1 VQREHQ
7 PNAIHCKMMENER
20 WAKYFATYNSRTDK
34 DCASRTDKDCAV
46 SFTTTL
52 WLFMP
57 MWNDFSLM
65 QPETK
70 EKESLLVEPVSSWLK
85 LSWSGE
91 NRGIELS

>member
-7 PNAIHCKMMENER
+7 PNAIHCKMMEHER

-34 DCASRTDKDCAV
+34 DCPSRTDNDCAV
-46 SFTTTL
+46 SFTATL

-70 EKESLLVEPVSSWLK
+70 
-85 LSWSGE
+85 
-91 NRGIELS
+91 